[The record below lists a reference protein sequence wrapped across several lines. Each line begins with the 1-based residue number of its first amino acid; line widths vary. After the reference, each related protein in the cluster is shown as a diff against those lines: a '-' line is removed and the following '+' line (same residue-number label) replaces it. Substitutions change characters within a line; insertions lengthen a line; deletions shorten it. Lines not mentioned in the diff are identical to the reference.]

1 MARQKLND
9 TKDAKPSEK
18 NATEKAK
25 ESQEDEKNAKEGKD
39 ESSGKFDVKKTNGFN
54 NAPASKPICNGKNRG
69 DCEVHTLTQG
79 DTYGA
84 NKTHRNEYA
93 RVKREET
100 PEPAANKTGAE
111 KAKEDV

>member
-1 MARQKLND
+1 MPARN
-9 TKDAKPSEK
+9 
-18 NATEKAK
+18 
-25 ESQEDEKNAKEGKD
+25 
-39 ESSGKFDVKKTNGFN
+39 
-54 NAPASKPICNGKNRG
+54 PICNGKNKG
-69 DCEVHTLTQG
+69 NCEPGTLVQG

-93 RVKREET
+93 RLKKEET